1 MAATWMQRFPP
12 MSIGLATLP
21 EHQLHPLLE
30 TYARIAAA
38 RRRTVAIGA
47 VVLAVALVL
56 AGWGAEVRPSTF
68 WNQIGNF
75 GSYWAR
81 LLRLDTGAPVWTDP
95 AYWFWG
101 IHRWSVQLGQ
111 TLLIAF
117 VSTVTGAALAL
128 GGGLAASR
136 NLVRSRIL
144 RFAAARLLE
153 FGRTVPDLVFA
164 LIFVVAFG
172 LGPLPGVLAIMLHTA
187 GTLGKQ
193 FAEISET
200 IDMRPVEGVRAAGG
214 TWWAQ
219 VRFAVL
225 PSVLPDLLSYA
236 LLRFEI
242 NVRGATVI
250 GFVGAGGIGQEL
262 LTAIRNFYYADVSAM
277 LLMLLVCVVAIDAG
291 SSAVRH
297 RLVSPEPGAAP
308 VGGTMR
314 ALLAAGTAAL
324 FVASLVLL
332 DISPVRI
339 WQGLGQL
346 GTVVRLMFPPDTGG
360 HFATYAGA
368 LGQTLAIALLGTAAA
383 GVLALPFGFLAARN
397 VVANRLVHALAR
409 RSLDTV
415 RSVDVLIWA
424 LIWVGVVGLGPFAG
438 ALAIA
443 SSDFGALAKLTSET
457 VEGTPPTAADGVRAS
472 GGSRLQVLRFG
483 VLPQVLPVFAS
494 QLLYFFE
501 SNVRSATVIGIVGA
515 GGIGLHLVEQIRV
528 LEWRQVLFLI
538 LMVLVTVGII
548 DAGSRRLRL
557 AIVGQAA

>member
-1 MAATWMQRFPP
+1 MTT
-12 MSIGLATLP
+12 GLAIP
-21 EHQLHPLLE
+21 PDHQLRPLLDA
-30 TYARIAAA
+30 YARAVAA
-38 RRRTVAIGA
+38 RRR
-47 VVLAVALVL
+47 VLAVGAAVLVAALLL
-56 AGWGAEVRPSTF
+56 AGWGAEVRPGTF
-68 WNQIGNF
+68 WKEIGGF

-81 LLRLDTGAPVWTDP
+81 LLRLDTGGAVWTDVP
-95 AYWFWG
+95 YWFWG
-101 IHRWSVQLGQ
+101 LHRWSLQLGQ

-117 VSTVTGAALAL
+117 VATVTGAALAL
-128 GGGLAASR
+128 FGGLFASR
-136 NLVRSRIL
+136 LVRSHAL
-144 RFAAARLLE
+144 RFAAVRLLE

-172 LGPLPGVLAIMLHTA
+172 LGPLPGVLAITLHTA

-193 FAEISET
+193 FAEINET
-200 IDMRPVEGVRAAGG
+200 IDMRPVDGVRASGG

-262 LTAIRNFYYADVSAM
+262 ITAIRKFYYADVSAM
-277 LLMLLVCVVAIDAG
+277 LLMLLVCVVAIDAA

-297 RLVSPEPGAAP
+297 RLVASEGGGKRLGGSVRAAMLVVGAA
-308 VGGTMR
+308 
-314 ALLAAGTAAL
+314 A
-324 FVASLVLL
+324 FVASLVVL

-346 GTVVRLMFPPDTGG
+346 GTIAVLMLPPDTGG
-360 HFATYAGA
+360 HLATYAGA

-383 GVLALPFGFLAARN
+383 GLLAFPAGFLAARN
-397 VVANRLVHALAR
+397 VVANRVVHALAR
-409 RSLDTV
+409 RSLDAMRT
-415 RSVDVLIWA
+415 VDVLIWA

-438 ALAIA
+438 ALAIMSA
-443 SSDFGALAKLTSET
+443 DFGALAKLMSET
-457 VEGTPPTAADGVRAS
+457 IEGTPATAADGVRAS

-501 SNVRSATVIGIVGA
+501 SNTRSATVIGIVGA

-528 LEWRQVLFLI
+528 LEWGQVSFLI
-538 LMVLVTVGII
+538 LMVLLTVAVI

-557 AIVGQAA
+557 AIVGRAA